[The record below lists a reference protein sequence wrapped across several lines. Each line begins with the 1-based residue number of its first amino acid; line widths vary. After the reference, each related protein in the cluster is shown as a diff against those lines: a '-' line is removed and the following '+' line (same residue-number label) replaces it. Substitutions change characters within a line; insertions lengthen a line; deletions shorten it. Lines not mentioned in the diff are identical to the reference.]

1 MTYSKYIRKFKRKYF
16 SFTNELYSKQ
26 GLKNLKKNT
35 ELFSTLTDYRKIS
48 NSTGCSFS
56 DLWVLYNHTKKYKP
70 KEILECGTGLSTIVM
85 AQALMENAKQGYRQ
99 GRITSME
106 DQEKWYRH
114 AKSIIPSQLKPYID
128 LIHSEKVEYC
138 YAIFRGVGYKNV
150 PERPYEFVFIDGPAI
165 AAPSD
170 GMTAFDFDYINL
182 VKKSSNPVFGIIDKR
197 IGTSYVYQK
206 LFGLDKVKYDPKRDL
221 CFVGPCTKKDLKI
234 RVGTASFI
242 HSLRIYRKAKLKLT
256 MLH

>member
-1 MTYSKYIRKFKRKYF
+1 MAYLKYVKKFKRKLF
-16 SFTNELYSKQ
+16 SFINASYSKQ
-26 GLKNLKKNT
+26 DLKNLRKNT
-35 ELFSTLTDYRKIS
+35 ELFNTLTDYRKIS

-56 DLWVLYNHTKKYKP
+56 DMWILYSYTKKYKP

-85 AQALMENAKQGYRQ
+85 AQALMENEKQGHRQ

-114 AKSIIPSQLKPYID
+114 AKSIMPDQLKPYID

-138 YAIFRGVGYKNV
+138 YAIFRGVGYKNI
-150 PERPYEFVFIDGPAI
+150 PERPYELVFIDGPETTT
-165 AAPSD
+165 PSD
-170 GMTAFDFDYINL
+170 GMTAFDFDYIQL

-206 LFGLDKVKYDPKRDL
+206 LFGLDKVKYDPKRNL
-221 CFVGPCTKKDLKI
+221 CYVGPCTKKDLKI
-234 RVGTASFI
+234 RVGTNSFI
-242 HSLRIYRKAKLKLT
+242 HSLRIIRKTKLNLT